1 MLASQ
6 LIPKYL
12 KHFPQKTA
20 SAIDA
25 LLDLCEEDLVDV
37 KKKKI
42 HFLKIKIKKNRLE
55 YQLLEYYL

>member
-20 SAIDA
+20 PAIDA
-25 LLDLCEEDLVDV
+25 LLDLCEEELIDV
-37 KKKKI
+37 
-42 HFLKIKIKKNRLE
+42 FLILFLIIRSEFQQLE
-55 YQLLEYYL
+55 FFR